1 MKTDHLDMIQ
11 GVIDRMAGNSFLLK
25 GWAVAIVSALFA
37 IGEKEQMQRLLTV
50 AYIPVVIFWLLDA
63 YYLRIERLY
72 RRLYDRVR
80 GLEEAQIDYSMN
92 PYFGPR
98 SLRERIIPFWNPLL
112 VTFYGALFCCILVV
126 SHLAK

>member
-1 MKTDHLDMIQ
+1 MKNDHLELIQ
-11 GVIDRMAGNSFLLK
+11 GVIDRMAGNSFQLK

-37 IGEKEQMQRLLTV
+37 LGEKEETRRLMTI
-50 AYIPVVIFWLLDA
+50 AYIPVVIFWVLDA

-80 GLEEAQIDYSMN
+80 VLDEDQVDYSMN

-98 SLRERIIPFWNPLL
+98 SLRDRIIPLWNPLL
-112 VTFYGALFCCILVV
+112 VTFYGALVVCILAVRYFT
-126 SHLAK
+126 K